1 MKHITD
7 ILVHSNRC
15 EVINGHIFTVGDNG
29 LPHIRL
35 KFLYM
40 FELSTLAGK
49 TLECRYILPNGKY
62 SVETVRMTT
71 ADEVLFPIHYSCFTV
86 SGWTKLRISL
96 VNGNNKITLEDII
109 IKTRANELGERFSS
123 AQIENAIN
131 QAITITTD
139 SIRAEGNA
147 IKTELANYIQRER
160 NNLRGEPGPKGERGL
175 QGLQGSP
182 GERGEQG
189 VAGRD
194 GKNLEFNWN
203 GTRLGIRQQGD
214 TRYQYVDLKGNDGVA
229 FDTNEFNTLKTKV
242 ENLLEGL
249 NLLKEALKRINGG
262 GQ

>member
-1 MKHITD
+1 MKHITEV
-7 ILVHSNRC
+7 LVHSNRC
-15 EVINGHIFTVGDNG
+15 EVINGHIFTVGDSG

-40 FELSTLAGK
+40 FELSTLVGK
-49 TLECRYILPNGKY
+49 TLECKYILPNGKY
-62 SVETVRMTT
+62 SMETVRMTK

-109 IKTRANELGERFSS
+109 IKTKSNELGERFSS

-131 QAITITTD
+131 QTIAITTD
-139 SIRAEGNA
+139 SIRAEGNS

-160 NNLRGEPGPKGERGL
+160 NNLRGEPGQKGERGL
-175 QGLQGSP
+175 QGIQGPP
-182 GERGEQG
+182 GLRGEPG
-189 VAGRD
+189 IAGRD

-214 TRYQYVDLKGNDGVA
+214 TRYQYVDLKGNDGTA
-229 FDTNEFNTLKTKV
+229 YDSNELNTLTNKV
-242 ENLLEGL
+242 NDLISGLEI
-249 NLLKEALKRINGG
+249 LKNTLKRINGG
-262 GQ
+262 NQ